1 MSLTLN
7 EIRKRAMEFSNEWQ
21 DESREKAEA
30 QTFWNEFFNIFGI
43 TRRRIATFEEP
54 VKKLGEKA
62 GAIDLFWKSVLIV
75 EHKSKGKNLDKAYSQ
90 ALDYFSGIQESDLP
104 KYVLVS
110 DFRNFRLYNL
120 DESAQDEFELKELHD
135 NIHLFNFIT
144 GYKTRVYRDEDPVN
158 IHAAELM
165 GKLHDALKNNGYT
178 GHSLEVFLIRIL
190 FCLFADDTGI
200 TRKDHFKYYIE
211 TKTRDDGSDLGS
223 QLLSIFDVL
232 NTPEEQRQKHLDD
245 DLNEFPYIN
254 GRLFEEALRFPSFNK
269 DTRAILLECCN
280 FDWGAVS
287 PAIFGS
293 MFQSVMDSERRRD
306 IGAHYTSEKNI
317 LKAIKP
323 LFLDDLRKEFESHK
337 NNKRYLEGLLDR
349 ISKMKFLDPACG
361 CGNFLVISYRELR
374 LLEIDIIKEIRRL
387 TNQQNQ
393 VLDVAASFGQ
403 GINVDAMYG
412 IEIEE
417 FPSKIAEC
425 ALWLVDHQINMKL
438 SEDFGTYYARIPLS
452 KTPNIVNGNAL
463 EIDWKILVPKS
474 ELTYILGN
482 PPYAGK
488 KRRNEAQKKD
498 MDRTCSHVKK
508 YGNLDYVAAWYIKA
522 SEYVQ
527 DTQIKVAFVST
538 NSIAQGEQV
547 GILWKHLFSKNI
559 KIHFAHRSFRWFNQS
574 RGDAHVHVIII
585 GFAAFDTNEKVLYDY
600 ETPDS
605 EAVEMKVKNINPYL
619 IDQENF
625 LVIDRNHPI
634 CEIPEAI
641 FGNMPNDGGNFLLTE
656 AEKDALILNE
666 PDARKYLRPF
676 ISAHEFLHNETR
688 YCLWM
693 VDIEPS
699 ELKRLP
705 EISKKVTKVRE
716 IRVKSNR
723 AGTRRCADYPYRFC
737 EIRQPDTDYI
747 VIPCHS
753 SELRK
758 YIPMAISSKN
768 NIIGNSCIAV
778 KSASLFH
785 FGVLMSSMHMTWV
798 RQICGRVKSDFRYS
812 NNVVY
817 NNFPWPNEGSKDD
830 RKRVEEYVK
839 ILFMIRDEYK
849 NESLANLYDPI
860 AMPKTLVDVHRKLD
874 RAVDRCY
881 RVQPFTSE
889 LNRLEFLF
897 ELYKKYTKGS

>member
-1 MSLTLN
+1 MTLTLN
-7 EIRKRAMEFSNEWQ
+7 EIRKRAAEFSKEWQ

-43 TRRRIATFEEP
+43 TRRRVASFEEP
-54 VKKLGEKA
+54 VKKLGGDA
-62 GAIDLFWKSVLIV
+62 GAVDLFWKGTLIV
-75 EHKSKGKNLDKAYSQ
+75 EHKSRGRNLDKAYSQ
-90 ALDYFSGIQESDLP
+90 ALDYFSGIRESDLP

-110 DFRNFRLYNL
+110 DFKNFRLYNL
-120 DESAQDEFELKELHD
+120 NESTQNDFDLKELHD
-135 NIHLFNFIT
+135 KIHLFDFIT
-144 GYKTRVYRDEDPVN
+144 GYKVRTYKDEDPVN
-158 IHAAELM
+158 IYAAELM
-165 GKLHDALKNNGYT
+165 GKLHDALKNNGYS

-211 TKTRDDGSDLGS
+211 SKTREDGSDLGS

-232 NTPEEQRQKHLDD
+232 NTPDEERQKNLDE
-245 DLNEFPYIN
+245 DLNEFPYVD
-254 GRLFEEALRFPSFNK
+254 GRLFEEPLRFPSFNK

-293 MFQSVMDSERRRD
+293 MFQSVMDSEKRRD

-317 LKAIKP
+317 LKLIKP
-323 LFLDDLRKEFESHK
+323 LFLDDLRSEFESHK
-337 NNKRYLEGLLDR
+337 NNKRYLEELLDR

-374 LLEIDIIKEIRRL
+374 YLEIDIIKEIRRI

-393 VLDVAASFGQ
+393 VLDISASFGQ
-403 GINVDAMYG
+403 GINVDSMYG

-438 SEDFGTYYARIPLS
+438 SEDFGTYYKRFPFG

-463 EIDWKILVPKS
+463 EINWEDLIKKS

-488 KRRNEAQKKD
+488 KRRNEDQKKD
-498 MDRTCSHVKK
+498 MDRTCSSIKK
-508 YGNLDYVAAWYIKA
+508 CGNLDYVAAWYIKA
-522 SEYVQ
+522 AEYIQ
-527 DTQIKVAFVST
+527 DTRIKAAFVST
-538 NSIAQGEQV
+538 NSIAQGEQI
-547 GILWKHLFSKNI
+547 GILWQYLFSKNI
-559 KIHFAHRSFRWFNQS
+559 KIHFAHRSFRWFNKS

-585 GFAAFDTNEKVLYDY
+585 GFAAFNASEKFLYDY

-605 EAVEMKVKNINPYL
+605 DAVEIKVKNINPYL
-619 IDQENF
+619 IDEDDSF
-625 LVIDRNHPI
+625 IIDRDSPI
-634 CEIPEAI
+634 CDVPKAYL
-641 FGNMPNDGGNFLLTE
+641 GSMPNDGGNFLFTTE
-656 AEKDALILNE
+656 EKDEFIQNE
-666 PDARKYLRPF
+666 PGASKFIRPF
-676 ISAHEFLHNETR
+676 ISAKQFLHNQPR
-688 YCLWM
+688 WCLWLQ
-693 VDIEPS
+693 DITPS
-699 ELKRLP
+699 ELKSFPKL
-705 EISKKVTKVRE
+705 EEKVIRVRE
-716 IRVKSNR
+716 LRS
-723 AGTRRCADYPYRFC
+723 ASTRESTKRLADTPYLFG
-737 EIRQPDTDYI
+737 EIRQPNGDY
-747 VIPCHS
+747 VLIPRHS
-753 SELRK
+753 SEHRR
-758 YIPMAISSKN
+758 YIPMAFFEKESIA
-768 NIIGNSCIAV
+768 GDSCIV
-778 KSASLFH
+778 IPDASLYH
-785 FGVLMSSMHMTWV
+785 FGIMMSSMHMAWV

-817 NNFPWPNEGSKDD
+817 NNFPWPDEVSKED
-830 RKRVEEYVK
+830 RKRVEEYVQ
-839 ILFMIRDEYK
+839 IIFMIRDEYK

-860 AMPKTLVDVHRKLD
+860 AMPKTLVDAHRKLD

-881 RVQPFTSE
+881 RVQPFTNE

-897 ELYKKYTKGS
+897 ELYKKFIK